1 MVRYKKLIFYNY
13 YLGGGLNNNPYKKE
27 GIFLEYNLND
37 ELFKRTE
44 SDYTEIQLRKD
55 ICGLI
60 HRLEILFKN

>member
-1 MVRYKKLIFYNY
+1 M
-13 YLGGGLNNNPYKKE
+13 GGGLNNNPYKKE